1 MHYKRWAS
9 TGDPTKVISVR
20 AYPDGTTCSVDGCD
34 RSDRLTRGM
43 CLLHYTRWKRSG
55 DPTKVNRYVTPDEI
69 ERGFARFAQVN
80 QRTACWRWLGT
91 VGGNKRPYLG
101 GHLAYRVAYE
111 LYVGPI
117 PEGMEI
123 DHLCGNGQC
132 VNPGHLEPVTSAENK
147 RRMSLMRPPY
157 CNRGH
162 YRPVG
167 ERCAECDAIRS
178 RENGKRR
185 HQLVRAAAAA
195 LGLRWRDYADQYGT
209 AKSTAERV
217 LQEAS

>member
-1 MHYKRWAS
+1 MKSCKVEGCTLNSRITRGYCPKHYYRWKT
-9 TGDPTKVISVR
+9 TGDPLKVHR
-20 AYPDGTTCSVDGCD
+20 F
-34 RSDRLTRGM
+34 
-43 CLLHYTRWKRSG
+43 
-55 DPTKVNRYVTPDEI
+55 I
-69 ERGFARFAQVN
+69 EPIDIANGFARFAEVN
-80 QRTACWRWLGT
+80 QRTACWRWRGKM
-91 VGGNKRPYLG
+91 GGNGRPYLG
-101 GHLAYRVAYE
+101 QHLAYRVAYE

-167 ERCAECDAIRS
+167 ERCAECDAAKNR
-178 RENGKRR
+178 RNGAKR